1 MTERLYLENSYLKE
15 FKAQIIEITPKGV
28 VLDKTAFYPESGGQV
43 GDKGT
48 LEIKNRM
55 IAVTN
60 TRLDKGKIIHEI
72 PHTTPTIGMNGE
84 TIQIGDVTFSAWDLG
99 GQLQSRRALW
109 EMYTKN
115 SKGMEVKGKINWDY
129 RYKLM
134 RSHSAQH
141 VISRWFQLNFKAE
154 TVSNKLKYDKSR
166 LDLHPLRKIPS
177 DELETI
183 EKSINEYL
191 FQNLPISITSR
202 PRKEAIEFLKEKEY
216 QIKYLEMVPKSVQD
230 FRIITIGEYDFAAC
244 AGTHVKNTSEIGEV
258 NLLSTKNKGKLRE
271 RIVYSVHP

>member
-72 PHTTPTIGMNGE
+72 PDIE
-84 TIQIGDVTFSAWDLG
+84 IQVGV
-99 GQLQSRRALW
+99 
-109 EMYTKN
+109 
-115 SKGMEVKGKINWDY
+115 EVKGKINWDY